1 MMSRKE
7 RHKRAGTSRK
17 RRQVHLLFLITGC
30 AIGVLLLV
38 WSGYGAHVVD
48 WVLGTDRDGR
58 VLHHKGMDASIQ
70 SKGSD
75 SSLDRNTVNGSA
87 EDNIQVEQW
96 LQTLTLDEKIG
107 QMFLVHLSALTA
119 EKPNQALS
127 NILHEL
133 APGGVILFKDDI
145 KTVGQTIEDNVQMLR
160 SSRIPLWIGVDQEG
174 GVVNRILFAGD
185 WNGNMAIAATGQPQ
199 LAKETAF
206 ETGSLMQVLS
216 FNLNFAPV
224 ADVNDDPYNP
234 VIGLRSFGSE
244 PKQVSTYVRAY
255 VQGAHK
261 SGMPAI
267 VKHFPG
273 HGSTRTDSHVGLP
286 QLTYDLKRFEQ
297 VEWLPFKAA
306 IEEGVDMIMSA
317 HIQVPQLEP
326 KTTSSHKDGSL
337 ITIPAT
343 LSSRVLTDILRD
355 QLHFQGAIITDALNM
370 KAIAD
375 HFGSDEATV
384 MSIQAGADVL
394 LMPPKPH
401 QAIAA
406 IHKAIEEGTLT
417 EQRIDESVRRILH
430 LKLKYKVT
438 NAEQASQLNV
448 EQAIGKAQS
457 FIASNQAQGLM
468 KRIAEQA
475 VTRWGTES
483 IANQPSVLITSS
495 MNQVLLV
502 GHDSVSLEALQR
514 ALVAEVKERRD
525 AANKEK
531 EGPEAANGNKKR
543 SVETEVQVSKLED
556 TGLSDAI
563 RAADAVVIVTNDVYR
578 QPRRI
583 KLLEKLIAQLEQ
595 LKKPVAVVA
604 AGLPY
609 DAQALANIPIGYVI
623 YGLTDSNVRA
633 AARVLLGRAAALG
646 QFPVAIAGL
655 P

>member
-7 RHKRAGTSRK
+7 RHKRADTSRK
-17 RRQVHLLFLITGC
+17 RRQARLLFLIIGC
-30 AIGVLLLV
+30 TIGVLLLV
-38 WSGYGAHVVD
+38 WSRYGAHMVD
-48 WVLGTDRDGR
+48 WVLGIGGDGR
-58 VLHHKGMDASIQ
+58 VFHQNGTDAIQ

-75 SSLDRNTVNGSA
+75 SSFDRNVNGSA
-87 EDNIQVEQW
+87 EDNIQVEKW
-96 LQTLTLDEKIG
+96 LQTLTLDEKIS
-107 QMFLVHLSALTA
+107 QMFLVHLSAITA
-119 EKPNQALS
+119 ENPNQALS

-145 KTVGQTIEDNVQMLR
+145 KTVGQTISDNVQMLR

-199 LAKETAF
+199 LAMESAF
-206 ETGSLMQVLS
+206 ETGSLMQLLS

-244 PKQVSTYVRAY
+244 PKQVSAYVRAY

-273 HGSTRTDSHVGLP
+273 HGSTRADSHVGLP

-326 KTTSSHKDGSL
+326 KTTSSQKDGSL

-375 HFGSDEATV
+375 HFGSDDAAV

-406 IHKAIEEGTLT
+406 IHKAIEEGILT
-417 EQRIDESVRRILH
+417 EQRIDESVRRILQ

-438 NAEQASQLNV
+438 NAKQASQLNV

-475 VTRWGTES
+475 VTRWGTDS

-502 GHDSVSLEALQR
+502 GHDSVSLEAMQR

-525 AANKEK
+525 AAKKVK
-531 EGPEAANGNKKR
+531 EGHEAANGNKKR
-543 SVETEVQVSKLED
+543 SVETEVRVSKLED
-556 TGLSDAI
+556 TGLTDAI
-563 RAADAVVIVTNDVYR
+563 RAADSVVIVTNDVYR

-583 KLLEKLIAQLEQ
+583 KLLEKLVAQLEQ
-595 LKKPVAVVA
+595 IKKPVAVVA

-609 DAQALANIPIGYVI
+609 DAQALANIPIGYAI

-646 QFPVAIAGL
+646 QFPVAVAGL